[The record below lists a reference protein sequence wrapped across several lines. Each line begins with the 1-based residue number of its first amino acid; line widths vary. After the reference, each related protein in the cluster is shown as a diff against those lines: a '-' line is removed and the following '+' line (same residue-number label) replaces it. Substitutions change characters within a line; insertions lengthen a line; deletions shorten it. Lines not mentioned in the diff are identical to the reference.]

1 MRAAPKGGTLLLI
14 LCVAALCLLSG
25 PGAAETAEEDP
36 VIVRVQDVVYT
47 RSQIQPAMEA
57 NVNLARVMTG
67 TYLTEE
73 ERETRQKETIDR
85 YVAAALIQ
93 VKLKEAGL
101 NDFTAEE
108 EETLKSAA
116 RNQYEQIWQGIWQK
130 AQSSGEE
137 FTEAQVSEFM
147 EDAGY
152 TVSAVYEEMKAYERR
167 CRAIE
172 LYCPGLVITQD
183 MIREYYEENFLNPDR
198 ERYEN
203 NLDLYET
210 EIIAQKNESFYTPE
224 GYRAIK
230 QILLAYPKEADRAV
244 KNERARYNLA
254 AQAMTEVMQQLLSAA
269 TQAESWEDMKDAKAA
284 YDAAEAELKEARA
297 ELVKKRNAA
306 ARPLIQPT
314 ADAILEEFNAGIDID
329 TLIKRYSTDTNEANT
344 TGGGYPFHPDSKNW
358 TEEFSAA
365 ASRLRKPG
373 EISQPV
379 FSDLGIHILYYA
391 SDIPGGEHELTAQ
404 EEEILTASATDY
416 YQGLELQKL
425 IAEWKPDYEIETHP
439 ELMDE

>member
-1 MRAAPKGGTLLLI
+1 MNRIKKAGCVLL
-14 LCVAALCLLSG
+14 VLLWMLPLFSA
-25 PGAAETAEEDP
+25 AAEGSSAAEDP
-36 VIVRVQDVVYT
+36 IIVRVGDVCYT
-47 RSQIQPAMEA
+47 RSQIQPALQSDI
-57 NVNLARVMTG
+57 NLAQLTAG

-73 ERETRQKETIDR
+73 EQQAQRLATVER
-85 YVAAALIQ
+85 YVDAALIQ
-93 VKLKEAGL
+93 VKLKEAGW
-101 NDFTAEE
+101 NEFTAEE
-108 EETLKSAA
+108 ETTLKDAA
-116 RNQYEQIWQGIWQK
+116 RNRYEQIWQGIWQK

-147 EDAGY
+147 EDVGY

-230 QILLAYPKEADRAV
+230 QILLAYPKEVDRAV

-314 ADAILEEFNAGIDID
+314 ADAILEEFSAGIDID

-358 TEEFSAA
+358 TEEFSTA

>member
-1 MRAAPKGGTLLLI
+1 MQSSPGKERLGAISNRIGVALSEYSSQIAEAGVDALGLLNPALIALNSALPYASAIEKAVVKHVLVKTGEQLKKRDKTLEQLRDEITKLLKPLNNNIVVTIDDVDRLPGEEIRALFKLVNLL
-14 LCVAALCLLSG
+14 ASFPHMTFLL
-25 PGAAETAEEDP
+25 AYD
-36 VIVRVQDVVYT
+36 QDVV
-47 RSQIQPAMEA
+47 
-57 NVNLARVMTG
+57 V
-67 TYLTEE
+67 
-73 ERETRQKETIDR
+73 K
-85 YVAAALIQ
+85 ALSE
-93 VKLKEAGL
+93 V
-101 NDFTAEE
+101 
-108 EETLKSAA
+108 
-116 RNQYEQIWQGIWQK
+116 QGIDGGAYLEKIVQLPIDLPPASK
-130 AQSSGEE
+130 DILRKL
-137 FTEAQVSEFM
+137 V
-147 EDAGY
+147 AGVLEPY
-152 TVSAVYEEMKAYERR
+152 VNA
-167 CRAIE
+167 
-172 LYCPGLVITQD
+172 
-183 MIREYYEENFLNPDR
+183 F
-198 ERYEN
+198 

-230 QILLAYPKEADRAV
+230 QILLAYPKEAERAV

-314 ADAILEEFNAGIDID
+314 ADAILEEFSAGIDID

-365 ASRLRKPG
+365 ASKLRKPG